1 MNISEF
7 MDELQNIMQRDDP
20 IHPDDKLSEMEEWD
34 SMSIMSCMV
43 WYESRLGIQHPFKF
57 YQELKTV
64 QDLIDATEGQV
75 A

>member
-1 MNISEF
+1 MNVADF
-7 MDELQNIMQRDDP
+7 MTELQNILQRDDP
-20 IHPDDKLSEMEEWD
+20 IHPEDTLADMEEWD

-43 WYESRLGIQHPFKF
+43 WYESRLGIRHPFKF

-64 QDLIDATEGQV
+64 QELIDATEGQI